1 MARKKQ
7 VTNLQPFRE
16 SDYLECLYERYHKFV
31 YKLAWR
37 ECHRPSDIEDVVQ
50 STWEAVC
57 SKYDT
62 IQKLSVP
69 RQISYIEVT
78 VRNIIRMDARK
89 KKFDICSLDSIDG
102 ISYDGT
108 VILENLLDRK
118 ILIDNFRE
126 IWLQVPPSVR
136 ELLERK
142 YVLDQTDAEIAATMQ
157 IKPSSVRSYLSRARK
172 AALAVLQEYD
182 KHLF

>member
-1 MARKKQ
+1 MIRKKQ
-7 VTNLQPFRE
+7 NADFQSSRKVD
-16 SDYLECLYERYHKFV
+16 SLECFYERYYKFV

-37 ECHRPSDIEDVVQ
+37 ECHRPSDVEDVVQ

-57 SKYDT
+57 SKYET
-62 IQKLSVP
+62 IKKLSVP

-89 KKFDICSLDSIDG
+89 KKFDICSLNGIDG

-118 ILIDNFRE
+118 ILIDNFRVV
-126 IWLQVPPSVR
+126 WLQVPPSVR

-142 YVLDQTDAEIAATMQ
+142 YVLDQTDAEIAAAMQ

-172 AALAVLQEYD
+172 AALAVLQKCD
-182 KHLF
+182 KQLS